1 MCNEKLLV
9 ANYIVF
15 TLVPVEVD
23 IQIIEV
29 GKDAKK
35 LILKDTKYADI
46 CVADDS
52 SVRGL
57 CRPKFK
63 KHQFTLMKFSS
74 QALYAAAVL
83 LLLLI

>member
-1 MCNEKLLV
+1 M
-9 ANYIVF
+9 
-15 TLVPVEVD
+15 
-23 IQIIEV
+23 QIIKV

-35 LILKDTKYADI
+35 HILKDMKCTGI
-46 CVADDS
+46 RVGDDG

-74 QALYAAAVL
+74 QAL
-83 LLLLI
+83 